1 MTLLSYEPTSNFLTC
16 YDYELSDFNQVE
28 ELDKLLRGN
37 FELDG
42 FELRVLQVN
51 PGTKAEYRLVYMTPS
66 LKQIVFYLNYD
77 DNKVNVNK
85 AFILNFGYGD
95 LKKDDPIYLSAV

>member
-1 MTLLSYEPTSNFLTC
+1 M
-16 YDYELSDFNQVE
+16 
-28 ELDKLLRGN
+28 G
-37 FELDG
+37 
-42 FELRVLQVN
+42 RVGRSGVVGWYGGKRTGRRN